1 MEVTG
6 RDETTPAPGSEDAG
20 KALLEE
26 GKRGLRE
33 IIGGC
38 GLQANDPWLRHVLDW
53 IARATQCWRAVPA
66 MIIDGLN
73 PTTKDLIE
81 CTFERLDISLDN
93 LKLEWTEHVKA
104 RRKASEK
111 ARPKDRASKHD
122 PDQDKVREKDRPKDR
137 ASKRGAPKAVREVAH
152 RLRAKM
158 GARKK
163 RNGYALSSG
172 PNMLVD
178 VDPMG
183 FGTEAECLDALTRR
197 FASTNVCMTM
207 DYPTEEHVID
217 LVGDF
222 VHVTPERK
230 KALVEEWQTGT
241 MGNGAPLHCCGSCG
255 IRDWEMNYHRLLL
268 SELSP
273 LFELDEDSLERL
285 FALSFEFEK
294 VAARVHVSYVIY
306 DVSHCFSQL

>member
-1 MEVTG
+1 
-6 RDETTPAPGSEDAG
+6 
-20 KALLEE
+20 
-26 GKRGLRE
+26 
-33 IIGGC
+33 
-38 GLQANDPWLRHVLDW
+38 
-53 IARATQCWRAVPA
+53 
-66 MIIDGLN
+66 MIIDGVN

-81 CTFERLDISLDN
+81 CTFERLKMSLESF
-93 LKLEWTEHVKA
+93 KLEWMKHVKA

-111 ARPKDRASKHD
+111 DRSKDRPSKHD
-122 PDQDKVREKDRPKDR
+122 PDKDKAR
-137 ASKRGAPKAVREVAH
+137 ASKRGAPKAVREVEH
-152 RLRAKM
+152 RLRAKL

-178 VDPMG
+178 VDPTG

-255 IRDWEMNYHRLLL
+255 IRDWELNYHRLLL

-285 FALSFEFEK
+285 FALKFEK
-294 VAARVHVSYVIY
+294 AAARIHVFYIIY

>member
-1 MEVTG
+1 
-6 RDETTPAPGSEDAG
+6 
-20 KALLEE
+20 
-26 GKRGLRE
+26 
-33 IIGGC
+33 
-38 GLQANDPWLRHVLDW
+38 
-53 IARATQCWRAVPA
+53 
-66 MIIDGLN
+66 MIIDGVN

-81 CTFERLDISLDN
+81 CTFKRISSSLDSF
-93 LKLEWTEHVKA
+93 KIKWKEHAKA
-104 RRKASEK
+104 REKAREK
-111 ARPKDRASKHD
+111 ARPKDRASKYD
-122 PDQDKVREKDRPKDR
+122 PGKDKSREKGRPKDR
-137 ASKRGAPKAVREVAH
+137 PSQRGAPKAVREVEH
-152 RLRAKM
+152 RLRAKL

-178 VDPMG
+178 VDPTG

-255 IRDWEMNYHRLLL
+255 IRDWELNYHRLLL

-285 FALSFEFEK
+285 FALKFEK
-294 VAARVHVSYVIY
+294 VAARVHVYYIIY

>member
-1 MEVTG
+1 
-6 RDETTPAPGSEDAG
+6 
-20 KALLEE
+20 
-26 GKRGLRE
+26 
-33 IIGGC
+33 
-38 GLQANDPWLRHVLDW
+38 
-53 IARATQCWRAVPA
+53 
-66 MIIDGLN
+66 
-73 PTTKDLIE
+73 
-81 CTFERLDISLDN
+81 
-93 LKLEWTEHVKA
+93 
-104 RRKASEK
+104 
-111 ARPKDRASKHD
+111 
-122 PDQDKVREKDRPKDR
+122 
-137 ASKRGAPKAVREVAH
+137 
-152 RLRAKM
+152 
-158 GARKK
+158 
-163 RNGYALSSG
+163 
-172 PNMLVD
+172 MLVD
-178 VDPMG
+178 VDPTG

-255 IRDWEMNYHRLLL
+255 IRDWELNYHRLLL